1 MTACGSEVDL
11 LKTFSE
17 TFTAFN
23 DALAPIV
30 CYLLNTNNVGKK
42 LQYLR
47 EWGDSLHKEF
57 KHDVHCYHIA
67 HIVYNDGTDATRDD
81 MVTGDVVVNVHPFD
95 WEMIYELTNSI
106 TRIQV

>member
-42 LQYLR
+42 IQYLR

-57 KHDVHCYHIA
+57 KHDVNCYHIA
-67 HIVYNDGTDATRDD
+67 HIVYNDGTDATKDD